1 MVMKL
6 CTYKY
11 VFSA

>member
-6 CTYKY
+6 
-11 VFSA
+11 

>member
-6 CTYKY
+6 C
-11 VFSA
+11 

>member
-6 CTYKY
+6 R
-11 VFSA
+11 